1 MITRTSFNKH
11 FQLIAKG
18 IKFVY
23 FRIQL
28 FQFLRGDDLHIQ
40 TRTAWLLI
48 ENHQFRTIFNTEI
61 KLPRFFKNRNLPNPS
76 L

>member
-1 MITRTSFNKH
+1 MIARTSFNKH

-18 IKFVY
+18 IKFVC

-28 FQFLRGDDLHIQ
+28 FQFRRGDDRHIQ
-40 TRTAWLLI
+40 TGTVWLLI
-48 ENHQFRTIFNTEI
+48 EDKQFRTIFNTEI
-61 KLPRFFKNRNLPNPS
+61 KLPRFL